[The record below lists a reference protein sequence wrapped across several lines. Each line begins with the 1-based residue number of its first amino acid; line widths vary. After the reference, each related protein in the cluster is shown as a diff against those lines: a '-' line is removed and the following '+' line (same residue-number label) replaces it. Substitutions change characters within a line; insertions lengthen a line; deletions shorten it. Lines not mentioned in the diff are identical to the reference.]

1 MKAESLKSSGFRPC
15 QDILALT
22 LTLAEFESR
31 KEIHTHHQERF
42 HIIQIPTFASVGFF
56 NKGALKNEGRAR
68 LTKQEQ
74 DQPPSAMPEDLQAS

>member
-22 LTLAEFESR
+22 PTLTEFESR
-31 KEIHTHHQERF
+31 NEIHTHHRERF
-42 HIIQIPTFASVGFF
+42 HTIPIPTFASVGFF
-56 NKGALKNEGRAR
+56 NEGALKNEGRAR

>member
-1 MKAESLKSSGFRPC
+1 MSGRNSFDANTP
-15 QDILALT
+15 T
-22 LTLAEFESR
+22 LTEFESR
-31 KEIHTHHQERF
+31 NEIHTHHQERF
-42 HIIQIPTFASVGFF
+42 HIIPFPTFASVGFF